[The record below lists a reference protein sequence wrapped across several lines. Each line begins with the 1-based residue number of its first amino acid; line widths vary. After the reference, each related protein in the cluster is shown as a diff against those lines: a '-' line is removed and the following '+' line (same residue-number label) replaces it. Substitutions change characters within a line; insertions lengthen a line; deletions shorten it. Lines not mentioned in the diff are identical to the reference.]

1 VAAAARLQ
9 GVPVAALPQGVKGEW
24 TTVVLLPP

>member
-1 VAAAARLQ
+1 LRLQ